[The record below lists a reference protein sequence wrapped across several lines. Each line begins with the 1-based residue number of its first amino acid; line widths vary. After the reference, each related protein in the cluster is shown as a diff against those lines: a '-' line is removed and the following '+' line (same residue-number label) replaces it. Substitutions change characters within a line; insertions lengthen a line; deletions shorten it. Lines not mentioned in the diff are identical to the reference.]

1 MEATDNAFSKLVKL
15 VKSWFPW
22 RTYCR
27 VYYECDSKLSVVNR
41 RHHCRLCES
50 VFCARWTA
58 NSIPFPYK
66 VLRKRRDDGER
77 IRACNYCFKLW
88 EQDTTAEEYVCRVS
102 TLYLGASCSGMS
114 MIQQFGQSE
123 GCYDTIEFD
132 GHGHRYRSAMVH
144 GTEENENQRESVEK
158 MSDEARSD
166 YISQSDTRSTINC
179 METTDP
185 EPVDFKNNVLLWL
198 PPEPDYSENDSEAG
212 FSDEDDA
219 FVSEESQCRDGAHK
233 EHTKAME
240 HGVDGHLRVLIS
252 QLHVGNIPVDNK
264 NGIESW
270 LEVIIRLSLEAATF
284 LKPDT
289 NKGDA
294 MDPGRYLKVKCIA
307 GPFLFKVLEL
317 SEDHVRCYTHHQGS
331 LTIYVNKLPDFPLSG
346 EKDGKIWMRR
356 GCLRCPRV
364 VMSDAAWGLSF
375 GKFLEL
381 SFSNHAAANRMVS
394 CFQYATTDVHSVHLP
409 PPKLDFNCEPL
420 EWLQKEA
427 NEPHAQ
433 LFSEVLKILWRTRGE
448 KTTPASVFDNVEP
461 LDLRQLIADF
471 EGYLK
476 KEKAEFEERKGKPL
490 IDILEVNKLRR
501 QLLYQCYVWDK
512 RLMHAVNLLNSY
524 YDEFDGKRKGR
535 RNEEKLGSTE
545 KAVYPNVAPKP
556 ERSFRSL
563 DSFLQ
568 ATIPEGHHVVNRNFD
583 RNQGTGGAN
592 HIDGMRTCDPSGPLV
607 SRGIVRWLEKGP
619 LVSHR
624 GLRRVLSDGQFPVLA
639 NVSDRLNAICGE
651 KGPATFEIIASDF
664 SNVCETALGA
674 VAESSSEDNSDGSTP
689 LPRPPLP
696 ATTGGGDVVEM
707 SLHQSFSKGSGGI
720 GSRFDPSDG
729 YNPAD
734 GARLLLPIGV
744 NDLVIPVYDDEPTS
758 IISYGLFSTDYHF
771 QMCAEGEKTRN
782 NGESSILPPFHD
794 PGSVNSFHG
803 VSSES
808 LRKVNS
814 VEEGILSM
822 SGRGKAFGPTSG
834 FKSSARQNFL
844 LRYPLGKVKDT
855 VTYYYARW
863 FDELRRICCLSELDF
878 IRSICR
884 CKKCGAQGGKGSVF
898 FAKSIRV
905 FRQFAPEYVKYLSG
919 SISTGCPTHHL
930 SVDPLSFFFR
940 FRWSSPCVVQ
950 VGWKN
955 LKASKEWK
963 MEVLMME
970 NLMFG
975 RSIERLYDP
984 KGSSRSRHNA
994 DSSGEYNVLL
1004 GQNLIESM
1012 PTSPIFVE
1020 NRAKRLPERAVWN
1033 DTSFLVSI
1041 EVMDYSLLVVVDGGR
1056 GELVLGI
1063 IDFMQQY
1070 TWDKNLETWVKASG
1084 ILGGPK
1090 NASPTV
1096 VSPVQYKKRFRKAMA
1111 TYFVR
1116 VPEPPSASSP
1126 PPPTMTTT

>member
-27 VYYECDSKLSVVNR
+27 VFYECDSKLSVVNR
-41 RHHCRLCES
+41 RHHCRLCER

-66 VLRKRRDDGER
+66 V
-77 IRACNYCFKLW
+77 RACNYYFKLW
-88 EQDTTAEEYVCRVS
+88 EQDKRLRNMYAGCPPENM
-102 TLYLGASCSGMS
+102 YLGASCSGMS

-240 HGVDGHLRVLIS
+240 HGVDGHLRALIS
-252 QLHVGNIPVDNK
+252 QLHVDNIPVDNK

-294 MDPGRYLKVKCIA
+294 MDPG
-307 GPFLFKVLEL
+307 FEL

-356 GCLRCPRV
+356 RCLRCPRV

-381 SFSNHAAANRMVS
+381 SFSNHAAAKRMVA

-409 PPKLDFNCEPL
+409 PPNLISTVNPWSGSKRKQMS
-420 EWLQKEA
+420 WLPK
-427 NEPHAQ
+427 PHAQ

-512 RLMHAVNLLNSY
+512 RLIHAVNLLNSY

-592 HIDGMRTCDPSGPLV
+592 HIDVMRTCDPSGPLV
-607 SRGIVRWLEKGP
+607 SRGIVRWLEKCP

-744 NDLVIPVYDDEPTS
+744 NDLVIPSMMMNQQVLFHMAFFRLIITS
-758 IISYGLFSTDYHF
+758 RCALRGRRLGIMGSRPFCRRFMILEAST
-771 QMCAEGEKTRN
+771 
-782 NGESSILPPFHD
+782 PFMA
-794 PGSVNSFHG
+794 FHPKLRT
-803 VSSES
+803 SEFPFEIPS
-808 LRKVNS
+808 
-814 VEEGILSM
+814 
-822 SGRGKAFGPTSG
+822 
-834 FKSSARQNFL
+834 
-844 LRYPLGKVKDT
+844 GKVKDT

-919 SISTGCPTHHL
+919 SISTGCPTHQSGQNLGSLPGRCL

-1070 TWDKNLETWVKASG
+1070 TWDKNLETW
-1084 ILGGPK
+1084 